1 MPMSKRLGAESV
13 GTFWLAPIAGGIL
26 GGVVCRFLGGTNQ

>member
-13 GTFWLAPIAGGIL
+13 GTFWLAPIVGGIL
-26 GGVVCRFLGGTNQ
+26 GGVVYKFLGGAKQ